1 MTIPAIPAPSSRPS
15 SARLGAA
22 LRQLTLAESR
32 RLTREPMFL
41 MGTVGFPVL
50 FYALFGLPRD
60 GLSAAASQVTL
71 LNMAAF
77 SLVSL
82 SLFSFGANV
91 AAERTGGWLRLMRAS
106 PMPLPAYVAA
116 KVLAAWAYGALSLT
130 LLFAFAGLVGG
141 VWLGLAGLLAAL
153 KLLLGMSSLVALGLA
168 LGFLV
173 RPAAAT
179 VAANVASLLLVF
191 ASGLA
196 MPLEMLPAGLARVAP
211 LLPTYHLG
219 VVGRSPLLG
228 AEHELRSW
236 GVLLGYT
243 LVLGVVAAWAARR
256 DEARE

>member
-1 MTIPAIPAPSSRPS
+1 MTTPTLPTP
-15 SARLGAA
+15 SARSPSAPLGPA
-22 LRQLTLAESR
+22 LWALTLAESR

-41 MGTVGFPVL
+41 VGTVGFPVL

-60 GLSAAASQVTL
+60 GLPPAASQLTL
-71 LNMAAF
+71 LNLAAF

-91 AAERTGGWLRLMRAS
+91 AAERTGGWLRLLRTS
-106 PMPLPAYVAA
+106 PVPLPVYVAA
-116 KVLAAWAYGALSLT
+116 KVLAAWLYGALSLT
-130 LLFAFAGLVGG
+130 LLLTFAGVVGG
-141 VWLGLAGLLAAL
+141 VWLGTAGLLAAL

-168 LGFLV
+168 IGFLV

-179 VAANVASLLLVF
+179 VVANVASLLLVF

-228 AEHELRSW
+228 SQHEALSW
-236 GVLLGYT
+236 LVLLGYT
-243 LVLGVVAAWAARR
+243 LLFGAVAAWALRR

>member
-1 MTIPAIPAPSSRPS
+1 MTTPTVPAPSTRRPS
-15 SARLGAA
+15 APLGPA

-41 MGTVGFPVL
+41 VGTVGFPVL
-50 FYALFGLPRD
+50 FYALFGLPRE
-60 GLSAAASQVTL
+60 GLPPAASQLTL
-71 LNMAAF
+71 LNLAAF

-91 AAERTGGWLRLMRAS
+91 AAERTGGWLRLMRTS
-106 PMPLPAYVAA
+106 PVPLAAYIAA
-116 KVLAAWAYGALSLT
+116 KVLAAWLYGALSLA
-130 LLFAFAGLVGG
+130 LLFTFAGVVGG
-141 VWLGLAGLLAAL
+141 VWLGTAGFLAAL
-153 KLLLGMSSLVALGLA
+153 KLLLGMSALVALGLM

-179 VAANVASLLLVF
+179 VVANVASLLLVF

-196 MPLEMLPAGLARVAP
+196 MPLEMLPAALGRVAP

-228 AEHELRSW
+228 AEREALSW
-236 GVLLGYT
+236 LILLGYT
-243 LVLGVVAAWAARR
+243 LLFGTVAAWALRR
-256 DEARE
+256 DEAGE